1 MTVEFENG
9 EFEIAALFIMP
20 LHGLFSA
27 GFVRKIKKYQFHHVY
42 VAILYFRSADQQ
54 AVLKPLKTYNS
65 NLRCLIQRYLL
76 FHNL

>member
-1 MTVEFENG
+1 MTVEFETDA
-9 EFEIAALFIMP
+9 IFIMP

-27 GFVRKIKKYQFHHVY
+27 GFVKENKEIPVSSCICS
-42 VAILYFRSADQQ
+42 ILYFRSADQQ

-65 NLRCLIQRYLL
+65 YRRCPVQRYLL